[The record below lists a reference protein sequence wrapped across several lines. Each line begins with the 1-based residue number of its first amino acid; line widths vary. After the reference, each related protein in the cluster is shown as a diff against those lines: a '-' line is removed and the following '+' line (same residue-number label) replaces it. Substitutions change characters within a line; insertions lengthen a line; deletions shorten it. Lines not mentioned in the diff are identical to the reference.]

1 MKKYIIELSAEERH
15 ELQRLLRSG
24 KTAARKATR
33 ARILLKADDGL
44 SDEQI
49 AEEVSTSVPTIERV
63 RKRFV
68 EESLKCLHEHSR
80 PGQKLKLDPKAEAHL
95 IAIACSKAPTGRRR
109 WTLRL
114 LADKAVELGLSAS
127 LSHEAV
133 RQYLKKTSSS
143 LGRRNN
149 GVFRKS
155 VRNSSLGWKMCSTFT
170 TSLTI
175 PSARKSVLMKRANS

>member
-95 IAIACSKAPTGRRR
+95 IAVACSKAPTGRRR

-133 RQYLKKTSSS
+133 RQYLKKTNSSP
-143 LGRRNN
+143 GRRNN

-155 VRNSSLGWKMCSTFT
+155 VRNSSLGWKMCSTST

-175 PSARKSVLMKRANS
+175 PSARKSALMKRANS

>member
-1 MKKYIIELSAEERH
+1 MKKYIIELSAAERH
-15 ELQRLLRSG
+15 ELQCLLRSG
-24 KTAARKATR
+24 KTATRKATR

-49 AEEVSTSVPTIERV
+49 AEEVSTSMPTIERV

-68 EESLKCLHEHSR
+68 EESLKGLNEHSR
-80 PGQKLKLDPKAEAHL
+80 PGQKLKLDSKAEAHL
-95 IAIACSKAPTGRRR
+95 IALACSQTPTGRPR
-109 WTLRL
+109 WRLRL

-127 LSHEAV
+127 LSHETV
-133 RQYLKKTSSS
+133 RQYLKKTNSSP
-143 LGRRNN
+143 GKKNN
-149 GVFRKS
+149 GAFRKS
-155 VRNSSLGWKMCSTFT
+155 VRNSSRAWKMCLIFT

>member
-1 MKKYIIELSAEERH
+1 MKKYIIDLGAEERD

-24 KTAARKATR
+24 KTATRKATR

-95 IAIACSKAPTGRRR
+95 VAVACSQAPAGRRR

-114 LADKAVELGLSAS
+114 LADKVVELGLSAS
-127 LSHEAV
+127 LSHETV
-133 RQYLKKTSSS
+133 GQYLKKTNSNR
-143 LGRRNN
+143 GGKNN
-149 GVFRKS
+149 GASRKS
-155 VRNSSLGWKMCSTFT
+155 VLHSWLGWKMSWTSTT
-170 TSLTI
+170 NLTI